1 MKAVILAGG
10 EGTRLRPLTLQV
22 PKPVVPI
29 ANVPFLGYQLNLL
42 HRHGI
47 SEAILSLGYRP
58 DKIEAVLGDGSRF
71 RTRLRYV
78 VERSPLGTAG
88 AFKNAEPLLDGPAV
102 VFNGDI
108 LCDFDLTE
116 MLRSHRRRSAVATLA
131 LTRVDN
137 PSAYGLVETGE
148 DGRITRF
155 LEKPGLDQVTCN
167 TINAG
172 LYVLEPEVLKTIP
185 VGVNTSFERAVFPG
199 LLASGQAVYAYIS
212 PGYWMDIGTPQ
223 KYLQAH
229 RDILQG
235 RFVPPAA
242 GPSIGPAAHL
252 PRGGFGQPRGA
263 LGGGL
268 LGPGRERV
276 PDPRLRHRSGLPDR
290 QTGGHRRFSA
300 LDGSAGGGWGPIAGM
315 RGGQSL
321 PDRAPRRGG
330 GRGGP
335 GGRLL
340 PLGLQPASPH
350 FSPGGVIMAQEFFP
364 QRVLASEE
372 RSGHYVRGSMCALR
386 EKGQARARPAP
397 SVAAIPSNGANQ
409 GTEDKPLSLC
419 IQRPG
424 EKCGLVS
431 P

>member
-29 ANVPFLGYQLNLL
+29 ANVPFLGYQLDLL

-155 LEKPGLDQVTCN
+155 LEKPGLGQVTCN

-185 VGVNTSFERAVFPG
+185 AGVNTSFERAVFPG
-199 LLASGQAVYAYIS
+199 LVSSGQAVFAYIS
-212 PGYWMDIGTPQ
+212 AGYWMDIGTPQ
-223 KYLQAH
+223 KYLQANH
-229 RDILQG
+229 DILQG

-242 GPSIGPAAHL
+242 GSSIGPWRT
-252 PRGGFGQPRGA
+252 PREEGSDSLVEHSVVASSVRVGTGSRI
-263 LGGGL
+263 LG
-268 LGPGRERV
+268 
-276 PDPRLRHRSGLPDR
+276 
-290 QTGGHRRFSA
+290 SA
-300 LDGSAGGGWGPIAGM
+300 IDGDCRIGKQAVIDGSVLWTGVQVGDGAQLRGCVVGNRCRIGPHAVVGE
-315 RGGQSL
+315 GVVLGDDSCL
-321 PDRAPRRGG
+321 SAYS
-330 GRGGP
+330 
-335 GGRLL
+335 RL
-340 PLGLQPASPH
+340 
-350 FSPGGVIMAQEFFP
+350 
-364 QRVLASEE
+364 
-372 RSGHYVRGSMCALR
+372 
-386 EKGQARARPAP
+386 ARI
-397 SVAAIPSNGANQ
+397 SHQGA
-409 GTEDKPLSLC
+409 
-419 IQRPG
+419 
-424 EKCGLVS
+424 
-431 P
+431 